1 MLQKMRDNT
10 QSIGFKILVGLIIF
24 VLAVFGFG
32 TFDLFANN
40 DAEVASVGSQEITES
55 MLARETERTRIRTLA
70 QMGEAAD
77 PALIDV
83 VALRSQ
89 SLDQLINQ
97 AVLVETIDQLHV
109 VTAPSTVDKSL
120 IENPSFQTDGKFDQD
135 LYVRLLQQYGYTPVS
150 FRDQVTKEMAINQLQ
165 TAIAESST
173 VPRWQLREFAALMNQ
188 RRDLAWLSLTETGFV
203 SRVELAEE
211 DIEAYYADNRLGYQT
226 DDTVDLDYV
235 ILTSQSLAGDP
246 SIDISEE
253 DLQQAFETDLKAL
266 ADSEQ
271 RTSSHI
277 LLGITQA
284 RDDAATLEA
293 INGLREQ
300 LVAGG
305 DFAALA
311 KEHSED
317 PGSAASGGDL
327 GAAGRGIFDPA
338 FEAALFALQEGEL
351 SQPVKSQ
358 FGYHLIK
365 LVSIQKPVETT
376 FEARRDEIET
386 RLREERAKDLFV
398 DKVREM
404 DSLAF
409 EQNTSLD
416 PIAEAYDLKIES
428 LDGVTKSA
436 GEGLFG
442 NEKLRET
449 AFGNDVLT
457 RGFNSAVVELDDTQ
471 AVVMRVRKRHEPRER
486 SLEEVRQQV
495 VDTLT
500 REKARTAI
508 ETATIDGLA
517 RLEAGESA
525 GQVANVLG
533 AEWQTASR
541 ATRSQADVP
550 REVLEKAF
558 ALPVDRE
565 PVDREPVD
573 REPVDRESVDRQTED
588 RAVAS
593 VDLPDGR
600 ALVTVTEVIDGDLEA
615 MTTEEIEG
623 LWRYVKS
630 RSSDLEFTG
639 LFRTVEKSEG
649 VTRADR

>member
-40 DAEVASVGSQEITES
+40 DPEVASVGGQEITEN
-55 MLARETERTRIRTLA
+55 MLAQETERTRIRMLA
-70 QMGEAAD
+70 QMGEDAD
-77 PALIDV
+77 PAAIDV

-97 AVLVETIDQLHV
+97 AVLVETVEHLNV
-109 VTAPSTVDKSL
+109 VTASSEVDESL
-120 IENPSFQTDGKFDQD
+120 TQNPSFQTDGKFDQD
-135 LYVRLLQQYGYTPVS
+135 LYVRLLGQYGYTPLT
-150 FRDQVTKEMAINQLQ
+150 FRDQVTKEMSINQLQ
-165 TAIAESST
+165 AAIAESST

-188 RRDLAWLSLTETGFV
+188 RRDLAWLPLTETGFAT
-203 SRVELAEE
+203 RVELADEE
-211 DIEAYYADNRLGYQT
+211 IEAYYADNRLGYQT
-226 DDTVDLDYV
+226 EDTVDLDYV
-235 ILTSQSLAGDP
+235 ILTSQSLADDP
-246 SIDISEE
+246 SIEIKEE
-253 DLQQAFETDLKAL
+253 EIRSAFETDLKAL

-271 RTSSHI
+271 RVASHI
-277 LLGITQA
+277 LLRITDA
-284 RDDAATLEA
+284 RDDAATAEA
-293 INGLREQ
+293 INGLRGQ
-300 LVAGG
+300 LEAGS
-305 DFAALA
+305 DFAELA
-311 KEHSED
+311 KAHSED
-317 PGSAASGGDL
+317 PGSAATGGDL
-327 GAAGRGIFDPA
+327 GPAGRGIFDPA
-338 FEAALFALQEGEL
+338 FEEALFSLEEGEL
-351 SQPVKSQ
+351 SQPVKTQ

-365 LVSIQKPVETT
+365 LVSIQKPVEPT
-376 FEARRDEIET
+376 FEASRGEIET
-386 RLREERAKDLFV
+386 RLRQERAKDLFV
-398 DKVREM
+398 DKVREL

-416 PIAEAYDLKIES
+416 PITKAFNLQIQS
-428 LDGVTKSA
+428 QDGVTRSI
-436 GEGLFG
+436 GEGLFS
-442 NEKLRET
+442 NEKLREA

-471 AVVMRVRKRHEPRER
+471 AVVLRVRTRHEPRER
-486 SLEEVRQQV
+486 ALEEVREEIV
-495 VDTLT
+495 GTLT
-500 REKARTAI
+500 REKARAAI
-508 ETATIDGLA
+508 EEAATDGLA

-525 GQVANVLG
+525 GQVANALG
-533 AEWQTASR
+533 AQWQTASR

-558 ALPVDRE
+558 AMPF
-565 PVDREPVD
+565 
-573 REPVDRESVDRQTED
+573 DRQTEE
-588 RAVAS
+588 RSVAS

-615 MTTEEIEG
+615 MTTEEVDG

-639 LFRTVEKSEG
+639 LFRTVEKNEG